1 MSKATALLDERSIV
15 ETLAALVRI
24 NSITNHEQAISDWM
38 AERLAEIGLRD
49 VTRLPV
55 PESGDTVL
63 GWIDGPADGPTFC
76 LNFHLDTFGVFNGW
90 ETDPF
95 TPVIRDGR
103 MYGLG
108 VHDMKAGGACI
119 LAAAEALV
127 KSKAPL
133 RGRVL
138 LACTTD
144 EENWSRGA
152 HALIASGALRGCI
165 GAMVP
170 EPTPYG
176 SLRIG
181 ARGRHVIVIHLKGQ
195 SAHVAFDAPTAINS
209 AHDAARI
216 INVLADTGNL
226 GLRRDPR
233 FGLRSGLGVTG
244 VHSGGEMI
252 LVPEE
257 ARIIVDRHLLPG
269 ETLEEA
275 LAHLRGLI
283 ARAGISGTY
292 SLTWDKRPTP
302 APGAFVVPPEGDF
315 VRTVQRIQQAELGR
329 PVALTIARS
338 VADVNHIAVHGGV
351 PTITCGPW
359 GGNTCEANEWVDLA
373 ALLPVARIHVETVLA
388 MLRA

>member
-1 MSKATALLDERSIV
+1 MSNATALLDERSIV
-15 ETLAALVRI
+15 DTLAALVRI

-38 AERLAEIGLRD
+38 ATRLAAIGLRD

-90 ETDPF
+90 TTNPF
-95 TPVIRDGR
+95 EPVIDGDR

-127 KSKAPL
+127 KSAAPL

-138 LACTTD
+138 VACTTD

-152 HALIASGALRGCI
+152 HALIASGALRGCM
-165 GAMVP
+165 GALVP
-170 EPTPYG
+170 EPTPFG

-181 ARGRHVIVIHLKGQ
+181 ARGRHVITVHLKGR
-195 SAHVAFDAPTAINS
+195 SAHIAFEDPLAINS
-209 AHDAARI
+209 AIDAARVI
-216 INVLADTGNL
+216 AVLADTAGL
-226 GLRRDPR
+226 GLREDTR

-244 VHSGGEMI
+244 VHSGGTMI
-252 LVPEE
+252 LAPEE
-257 ARIIVDRHLLPG
+257 ARVIVDRHLLPG

-283 ARAGISGTY
+283 RRAGIAGTY
-292 SLTWDKRPTP
+292 SLTWDERPTP
-302 APGAFVVPPEGDF
+302 APGAFIVPPESAF
-315 VRTVQRIQQAELGR
+315 VQTVKRIQEAELGR
-329 PVALTIARS
+329 DVGLTIARS

-351 PTITCGPW
+351 PTLTCGPW
-359 GGNTCEANEWVDLA
+359 GGNTCAANEWVDLRS
-373 ALLPVARIHVETVLA
+373 LLPVARIHYQTVVE
-388 MLRA
+388 MMS